1 MPNVVC
7 IPLNRC
13 CHGRP
18 LHCTASAQAQRHSE
32 AAKLLVDAAEQ
43 LASRQAPPLQI
54 KKLYVLAALEVEA
67 FKKKTMEDGVAGA
80 EAAQS
85 GRAAGSS
92 VLTGGKK
99 GAGAANTLAGEGT
112 ACAVGRCSCSSM
124 QRAITCWVAGGLEP
138 MPTTSAH
145 NLQPSRC
152 RLYACQASS
161 TSNQFLVQCHTA

>member
-1 MPNVVC
+1 MAA
-7 IPLNRC
+7 
-13 CHGRP
+13 P
-18 LHCTASAQAQRHSE
+18 LHCSASAQAQRHSE

-67 FKKKTMEDGVAGA
+67 FKKKTMSAGEGGAAVA

-99 GAGAANTLAGEGT
+99 GAGAANTLAGAGT
-112 ACAVGRCSCSSM
+112 DLCSETALRRGLQRVLVQLHTASTHMLRGRRSVIELESLPAKCA
-124 QRAITCWVAGGLEP
+124 Q
-138 MPTTSAH
+138 
-145 NLQPSRC
+145 NLQPPN
-152 RLYACQASS
+152 AASMIARRQG
-161 TSNQFLVQCHTA
+161 TSNEFPVR